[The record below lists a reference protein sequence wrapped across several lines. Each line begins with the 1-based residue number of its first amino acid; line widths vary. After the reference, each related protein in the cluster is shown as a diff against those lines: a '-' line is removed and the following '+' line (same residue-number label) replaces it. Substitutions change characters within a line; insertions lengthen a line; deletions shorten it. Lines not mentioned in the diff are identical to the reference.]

1 MRNLQLL
8 IQYDGTRY
16 NGWQS
21 QEHTEQTIQ
30 GKLTNVL
37 ERMIK
42 EHIELQGSGRT
53 DAGVHAIGQVAHFR
67 TEAEN
72 SCEEILHYVNR
83 YLPEDI
89 AVQRVQEVSPR
100 FHSRLSA
107 IRKTYLYRVWN
118 SPIPNVFERR
128 FLYQVKENLDV
139 EAMRRAAALLKGT
152 HDFRS
157 FCANKRMKKS
167 TIRTLEQIEIEQKGA
182 ELSFYFTGNGFLY
195 HMVRILMGT
204 LLEVGLGKRTSE
216 EMIEILEALDRER
229 AGAMAPAQGLCLLSV
244 EYGE

>member
-139 EAMRRAAALLKGT
+139 PNF
-152 HDFRS
+152 HDD
-157 FCANKRMKKS
+157 N
-167 TIRTLEQIEIEQKGA
+167 EQ
-182 ELSFYFTGNGFLY
+182 F
-195 HMVRILMGT
+195 
-204 LLEVGLGKRTSE
+204 
-216 EMIEILEALDRER
+216 
-229 AGAMAPAQGLCLLSV
+229 P
-244 EYGE
+244 